1 MAYYD
6 WRILGRYLGPTGTF
20 GGNSGKLNI
29 EQWRCVHTLRGHSGG
44 ESDST
49 KLNDSHVKCTMP
61 LLYIYLAYSWT
72 KLMGENREKMT
83 KIFFLYCVLCMLNCI
98 LYGVPAWHFVFTA
111 MLDVLDLA
119 WSPDDSFLASGSVD
133 NTITI
138 WNAQRF
144 PGLDFLHAIICYVH
158 VAGKKI

>member
-1 MAYYD
+1 
-6 WRILGRYLGPTGTF
+6 
-20 GGNSGKLNI
+20 
-29 EQWRCVHTLRGHSGG
+29 
-44 ESDST
+44 
-49 KLNDSHVKCTMP
+49 
-61 LLYIYLAYSWT
+61 
-72 KLMGENREKMT
+72 
-83 KIFFLYCVLCMLNCI
+83 
-98 LYGVPAWHFVFTA
+98 